1 MPNSQYQITISNFT
15 GSTPCTTYDVYTGIT
30 HSIDS
35 ATFVETVP
43 SNSISGHTISLS
55 VDSSYTHV
63 YLFIEHC
70 DGHINSVPNSTPKLQ
85 GGYQVALVD
94 LRCDDCASSGPFEG
108 ATPTLTPT
116 ATATPTINPTN
127 TPTATATPTLTQT
140 PTMTPTNPSD
150 CVESVFIFIPNL

>member
-35 ATFVETVP
+35 ATFVESVP
-43 SNSISGHTISLS
+43 SNSISGHIVQLD

-63 YLFIEHC
+63 FLFIEHC
-70 DGHINSVPNSTPKLQ
+70 DGHVNSVPNATPKLQ
-85 GGYQVALVD
+85 GGYQLVLVD
-94 LRCDDCASSGPFEG
+94 LRCDDCISSEP
-108 ATPTLTPT
+108 TIPTLTPT
-116 ATATPTINPTN
+116 STS
-127 TPTATATPTLTQT
+127 TPTLTQT
-140 PTMTPTNPSD
+140 PTLTPTSTSTPTLTQTPTLTPTKPSD